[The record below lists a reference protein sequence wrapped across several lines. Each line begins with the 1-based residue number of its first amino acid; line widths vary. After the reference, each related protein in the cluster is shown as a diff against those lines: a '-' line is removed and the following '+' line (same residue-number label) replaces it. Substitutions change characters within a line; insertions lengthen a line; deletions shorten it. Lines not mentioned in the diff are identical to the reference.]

1 MQEVKMMKY
10 EKIVHGRFLKRLNR
24 FIAEVII
31 NGTKELVHIKN
42 TGRLRELLLPE
53 AEVSLEPSNNP
64 NRKTRYS
71 LIALKANGEWVN
83 IDSQAPNAV
92 AFEALKA
99 GKLRELGYPH
109 LVKREVTYQDSRF
122 DLYFERE
129 EKKVFMEVKGVT
141 LAKNG
146 MAMFPDAPTTRGT
159 KHLVELSKAVQD
171 GYEGVILFV
180 VQRSGCHGFSPNHE
194 MDHEFATALL
204 DASRLGVQVLAY
216 DAIVKEDELV
226 LDKPLPI
233 ELYEM
238 E

>member
-31 NGTKELVHIKN
+31 NDTKEQVHIKN
-42 TGRLRELLLPE
+42 TGRLRELLLPDV
-53 AEVSLEPSNNP
+53 EVLLELSNNP

-71 LIALKANGEWVN
+71 LIAVKANGEWVN

-146 MAMFPDAPTTRGT
+146 MAMFPDASTTRGT

-204 DASRLGVQVLAY
+204 DASRRGVQVLAY

>member
-1 MQEVKMMKY
+1 MKY
-10 EKIVHGRFLKRLNR
+10 EKIVHGQFLKRLNR
-24 FIAEVII
+24 FNAEVII
-31 NGTKELVHIKN
+31 NGVKEQVHIKN
-42 TGRLRELLLPE
+42 TGRLRELLLPDV
-53 AEVSLEPSNNP
+53 EVILELSNNP

-71 LIALKANGEWVN
+71 LIAVEANREWVN

-99 GKLRELGYPH
+99 GKLLELGLPSMI
-109 LVKREVTYQDSRF
+109 KREVTYRDSRF

-129 EKKVFMEVKGVT
+129 GKKVFIEVKGVT

-194 MDHEFATALL
+194 MDQDFATALL
-204 DASRLGVQVLAY
+204 DASRRGVQVLAY
-216 DAIVKEDELV
+216 DAIVKEDELL
-226 LDKPLPI
+226 LDKPLPV
-233 ELYEM
+233 EFREM
-238 E
+238 G